1 MVFVPVFIVT
11 PISARGPFVPQKGA
25 ELVMDNVSAAGG
37 AVTLFRTTQST
48 SALPIVVTWEE
59 ASLDW
64 SDDFVVVA
72 APPDLIE
79 PFGELLYEAGA
90 LSGP

>member
-1 MVFVPVFIVT
+1 
-11 PISARGPFVPQKGA
+11 
-25 ELVMDNVSAAGG
+25 MDNVKPSGG
-37 AVTLFRTTQST
+37 AFTLFRTTQSS

-64 SDDFVVVA
+64 SDDIVVVA

-79 PFGELLYEAGA
+79 PFGELLHEAGA

>member
-1 MVFVPVFIVT
+1 
-11 PISARGPFVPQKGA
+11 
-25 ELVMDNVSAAGG
+25 MDNVSAAGG